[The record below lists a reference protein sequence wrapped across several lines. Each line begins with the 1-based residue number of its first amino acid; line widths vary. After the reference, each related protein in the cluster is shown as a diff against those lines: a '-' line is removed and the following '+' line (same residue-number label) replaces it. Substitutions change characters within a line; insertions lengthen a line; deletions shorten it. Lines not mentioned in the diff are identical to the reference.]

1 MSCLLSLVCFVAYW
15 FSWRPELMIA
25 AALFAIA
32 AEIYYSRTHKDDKEE
47 NNEEA

>member
-15 FSWRPELMIA
+15 CTWKPELMIA

-32 AEIYYSRTHKDDKEE
+32 AEIYFHKDDKEE
-47 NNEEA
+47 KQ

>member
-1 MSCLLSLVCFVAYW
+1 MSCLLSLVCFIAYW

-32 AEIYYSRTHKDDKEE
+32 AEICSHKYDKEE
-47 NNEEA
+47 KQ